1 MSSEIMG
8 LPGMKNEY
16 DIIVVGAGPAG
27 SLAAREAAK
36 KGASVLVLDRRKELG
51 APVRCGEGL
60 GAKYPEK
67 FGIKLSPAAVSAHI
81 NGARVVAPNLKDDII
96 IKTPETK
103 GYVLDRKVFDKDLAK
118 DAARAGASVFSKAEV
133 YDLIQEDGKVKG
145 VRVYFDGGRRE
156 VRSKIVIAADGAES
170 VMARLA
176 GMKDAVSTLY
186 DTDYGMEYEMTNVKL
201 DENGRDYSDLIE
213 LFFGREWA
221 PRGYTWIFPKG
232 KDVANVGVGI
242 GGLEA
247 PNAIHY
253 LHKFIADPR
262 MKHRLGNASIV
273 ATKGGAIPVCQPIK
287 EFVKDG
293 FMVAGTAAHQV
304 DPIHGGGIGLA
315 MNAGRLA
322 GIVAGE
328 CALDNKVDKASLDR
342 YKTMW
347 YDEEWGKFSKRLT
360 LRKVL
365 EKMNDDDFNS
375 ILSTINDEDIDLVL
389 QGKFAPVVQK
399 VLAKRP
405 QLLKVLTVL
414 INL

>member
-1 MSSEIMG
+1 MSAEIMEFSQI
-8 LPGMKNEY
+8 KNEY
-16 DIIVVGAGPAG
+16 DIVVVGAGPAG

-67 FGIKLSPAAVSAHI
+67 FGIKLSQGAISAHI
-81 NGARVVAPNLKDDII
+81 NGARVIAPNLKDDII

-133 YDLIQEDGKVKG
+133 YDLIQEGGKVKG
-145 VRVYFDGGRRE
+145 VRFYFDGKKRE

-176 GMKDAVSTLY
+176 GMRDATSALY
-186 DTDYGMEYEMTNVKL
+186 DTDYGIEYEMANVRL
-201 DENGRDYSDLIE
+201 EENGKDYSDLIE

-232 KDVANVGVGI
+232 KDVANIGVGI

-253 LHKFIADPR
+253 LHKFLADPR
-262 MKHRLGNASIV
+262 MKHRLGNASII

-293 FMVAGTAAHQV
+293 FMVTGTAAHQV

-315 MNAGRLA
+315 MNAGRIA
-322 GIVAGE
+322 GTVAAE
-328 CALDNKVDKASLDR
+328 CALENKVDAASLDR
-342 YKTMW
+342 YKKIW
-347 YDEEWGKFSKRLT
+347 YDEEWGKFGKRLT

-365 EKMNDDDFNS
+365 EKMNDDDFNA
-375 ILSTINDEDIDLVL
+375 IIGTITDEDIDLVL
-389 QGKFAPVVQK
+389 KGSFAPVVQK
-399 VLAKRP
+399 VLVKRP
-405 QLLKVLTVL
+405 QLLKVLSVL
-414 INL
+414 VNL

>member
-1 MSSEIMG
+1 MSSDIMG

-27 SLAAREAAK
+27 SIAAREAAK

-67 FGIKLSPAAVSAHI
+67 FGIKLSPAAISAYI

-96 IKTPETK
+96 IKTSETK

-145 VRVYFDGGRRE
+145 VRVYFDGSKRE

-170 VMARLA
+170 VIARLA

-186 DTDYGMEYEMTNVKL
+186 DTDYGMEYEMANVKL
-201 DENGRDYSDLIE
+201 EENGRDYSDLIE

-232 KDVANVGVGI
+232 KDVANIGVGI

-287 EFVKDG
+287 EFTKDG
-293 FMVAGTAAHQV
+293 LMVAGTAAHQV

-322 GIVAGE
+322 GLVAAE
-328 CALDNKVDKASLDR
+328 CALENKADKASLDR
-342 YKTMW
+342 YKAMW
-347 YDEEWGKFSKRLT
+347 YEEEWGKFGKRLT

-389 QGKFAPVVQK
+389 RGNFAPVVQK

-414 INL
+414 I

>member
-1 MSSEIMG
+1 MSAEIMEFSQI
-8 LPGMKNEY
+8 KNEY
-16 DIIVVGAGPAG
+16 DIVVVGAGPAG

-67 FGIKLSPAAVSAHI
+67 FGIKLSQGAISAHI
-81 NGARVVAPNLKDDII
+81 NGARVIAPNLKDDII

-133 YDLIQEDGKVKG
+133 YDLIQEGGKVKG
-145 VRVYFDGGRRE
+145 VRFYFDGKKRE

-176 GMKDAVSTLY
+176 GMRDATSTLY
-186 DTDYGMEYEMTNVKL
+186 DTDYGIEYEMANVRL
-201 DENGRDYSDLIE
+201 EENGKDYSDLIE

-232 KDVANVGVGI
+232 KDVANIGVGI

-253 LHKFIADPR
+253 LHKFLADPR
-262 MKHRLGNASIV
+262 MKHRLGNASII

-293 FMVAGTAAHQV
+293 FMVTGTAAHQV

-315 MNAGRLA
+315 MNAGRIA
-322 GIVAGE
+322 GTVAAE
-328 CALDNKVDKASLDR
+328 CALENKVDAASLDR
-342 YKTMW
+342 YKKMW
-347 YDEEWGKFSKRLT
+347 YEEEWGKFGKRLT

-365 EKMNDDDFNS
+365 EKMNDNDFNA
-375 ILSTINDEDIDLVL
+375 IIGTITDEDIDLVL
-389 QGKFAPVVQK
+389 KGSFAPVVQK
-399 VLAKRP
+399 VLVKRP
-405 QLLKVLTVL
+405 QLLKVLSVL
-414 INL
+414 VNL